1 LDRLHPPN
9 VLLQDGNAFGTSTA
23 SDVQQMG
30 NNVFRNAAPFLR
42 VRRGEVAAL
51 QNEEEFDALDDARIH
66 PEDEALLQVM
76 RHLGWQ
82 DGPANSRP
90 CLLLQLPPVY
100 VILFMSIYTAD

>member
-1 LDRLHPPN
+1 VSLTAPA
-9 VLLQDGNAFGTSTA
+9 VVVAVVLQDGTTFGASTA

-66 PEDEALLQVM
+66 PENEALLQV
-76 RHLGWQ
+76 
-82 DGPANSRP
+82 S
-90 CLLLQLPPVY
+90 
-100 VILFMSIYTAD
+100 TTT